1 MKASFV
7 YILVSSS
14 FSVWNFQSVNED
26 RIFFSFF
33 FFFFSEFSV
42 SFFENQLKGGEG
54 KEPKRGTKEM
64 YISALI

>member
-26 RIFFSFF
+26 RIFCFAFWKSTERGAGEKGTKKRNKSNVHFSFD
-33 FFFFSEFSV
+33 
-42 SFFENQLKGGEG
+42 LKFQIT
-54 KEPKRGTKEM
+54 R
-64 YISALI
+64 